1 MICNNAPPKSLT
13 QRWTP
18 SPRINARWWWWHLSE
33 GTSCSHWTELRGSSS
48 LRPLPQPT
56 LHPPPSWWFPEN
68 TSRHPCR
75 IHELAWQAILTP
87 KFFIRFYDYDGR
99 DSPNKHPGLVSR
111 LQKSLEI
118 IAAHAGTNEPTL
130 KISPPSAPALPNVA
144 PPSTFLVYGTLQLLC
159 NTILS
164 QQVWSVPQVTFE
176 TYPFE
181 SYIIPS
187 IFLCLAGYICPDE
200 NTVINSVKTAWLQSP
215 AKEQMV
221 DIILSIDKSFSGAGA
236 YLRAQNMILNMVNSI
251 LVEFLDFRTS
261 GGGPSPRWNIY
272 VMPPTTHILTWSK
285 VQAHAFQMSHPCI
298 LNGTGT
304 TCRLFSCSICHS
316 FDHPHSL
323 CPFPNTPAWNGPL
336 HITKHFSVTSMRE
349 CGRGRGRGQ
358 SGTDRQS

>member
-1 MICNNAPPKSLT
+1 M
-13 QRWTP
+13 
-18 SPRINARWWWWHLSE
+18 
-33 GTSCSHWTELRGSSS
+33 
-48 LRPLPQPT
+48 
-56 LHPPPSWWFPEN
+56 
-68 TSRHPCR
+68 RHPCR

-251 LVEFLDFRTS
+251 LVEFLDFRTP

-349 CGRGRGRGQ
+349 CGRGRGRGR